1 MHPVPSIAFLS
12 TVRDS
17 RHTPQPPNAKARQMQ
32 RPARS
37 ARALLEE
44 GVRPGES
51 GTMPRGLGG
60 LMDTGRRRRSPPD
73 RNGTKL
79 TLVWGEG
86 KQKMWSKRH
95 MEEM

>member
-1 MHPVPSIAFLS
+1 
-12 TVRDS
+12 
-17 RHTPQPPNAKARQMQ
+17 
-32 RPARS
+32 
-37 ARALLEE
+37 
-44 GVRPGES
+44 
-51 GTMPRGLGG
+51 MPRGLGG

-73 RNGTKL
+73 RNDYKL